1 MKTQMKFQKI
11 LALVSLI
18 TAALAVVLS
27 LCFCSGVLNG
37 IINYSSASAGR
48 DKYGV
53 DNLYIFSQGINNA
66 LVIMA
71 IVFLLATVLLYIMGC
86 NKRRNYYT
94 TNYVAIGVY
103 AAVAFAFVIF
113 MIIVCA
119 MCFVYMGE
127 IDFAAWKA
135 YEAEQ
140 EIGIGGELVYSHT
153 QYYSRNCATMVLGI
167 LLSVVII
174 AEIVVWILNLI
185 WKIKLMKGEK
195 ALLAQGV
202 AQSTAEME
210 VA

>member
-1 MKTQMKFQKI
+1 MKFQKI
-11 LALVSLI
+11 LALISLV
-18 TAALAVVLS
+18 TAALAVALS
-27 LCFCSGVLNG
+27 LCFCSGVLNAV
-37 IINYSSASAGR
+37 INYTSINYGYDAW
-48 DKYGV
+48 GV
-53 DNLYIFSQGINNA
+53 DNLYTFSQGINNA
-66 LVIMA
+66 LFIVA

-103 AAVAFAFVIF
+103 AAAAFAFVIF

-127 IDFAAWKA
+127 IDFVAWKE
-135 YEAEQ
+135 YEAEM
-140 EIGIGGELVYSHT
+140 EIGIGGELVYSHNR
-153 QYYSRNCATMVLGI
+153 YFSDNCATMVLGI
-167 LLSVVII
+167 LLSVVVI
-174 AEIVVWILNLI
+174 AEIVVWILNLV

-202 AQSTAEME
+202 VESKAEME

>member
-37 IINYSSASAGR
+37 IINYSSV
-48 DKYGV
+48 KYGYDAWGV
-53 DNLYIFSQGINNA
+53 DNLYTFSQGINNA
-66 LVIMA
+66 LFIVA

-103 AAVAFAFVIF
+103 AAAAFAFVIF

-127 IDFAAWKA
+127 IDFTAWKEF
-135 YEAEQ
+135 EAEM

-153 QYYSRNCATMVLGI
+153 RYYSDNCATMVLGI
-167 LLSVVII
+167 LLSVVVI
-174 AEIVVWILNLI
+174 AEIVVWILNLV

-202 AQSTAEME
+202 VESKVEME

>member
-1 MKTQMKFQKI
+1 MKFQKI
-11 LALVSLI
+11 FALVSLI

-37 IINYSSASAGR
+37 IINYSSEYAGY
-48 DKYGV
+48 DEYGV
-53 DNLYIFSQGINNA
+53 DNLFNFSQGVNNP
-66 LVIMA
+66 LVIVA
-71 IVFLLATVLLYIMGC
+71 IIFLLGTVLLYAMGC

-103 AAVAFAFVIF
+103 AVIAFAFAVF

-119 MCFVYMGE
+119 MCLTYMGE
-127 IDFAAWKA
+127 IDFEAWKA

-153 QYYSRNCATMVLGI
+153 QYYSHNCATMILGI
-167 LLSVVII
+167 LLSVVIL
-174 AEIVVWILNLI
+174 AEIVVWILNLV

-195 ALLAQGV
+195 ALLAQGGV
-202 AQSTAEME
+202 ESKAEME

>member
-1 MKTQMKFQKI
+1 MKFQKI

-27 LCFCSGVLNG
+27 LCFCSGVMNG
-37 IINYSSASAGR
+37 IINYSTDYAGY
-48 DKYGV
+48 DEYGV
-53 DNLYIFSQGINNA
+53 DNLYNFSQGINNA
-66 LVIMA
+66 LVIVA
-71 IVFLLATVLLYIMGC
+71 IVFLLGTVLLFAMGC
-86 NKRRNYYT
+86 NKRRNYYP

-103 AAVAFAFVIF
+103 AAVAFAFAIF
-113 MIIVCA
+113 MVITCA
-119 MCFVYMGE
+119 MCLVYMGQ

-135 YEAEQ
+135 YESEQ
-140 EIGIGGELVYSHT
+140 EMGIGGELVYSHT
-153 QYYSRNCATMVLGI
+153 QYYSHNCATLVLGI
-167 LLSVVII
+167 LLAVVVI
-174 AEIVVWILNLI
+174 AEIVVWILNLV

>member
-11 LALVSLI
+11 LALISLI
-18 TAALAVVLS
+18 TAALAVALS

-37 IINYSSASAGR
+37 IINYSS
-48 DKYGV
+48 DKYGYDEYGV
-53 DNLYIFSQGINNA
+53 DNLYNFSQGINNA
-66 LVIMA
+66 LVIVS
-71 IVFLLATVLLYIMGC
+71 IIFLLGTVLLYIMGC

-103 AAVAFAFVIF
+103 AALAFAFAIF
-113 MIIVCA
+113 MIITCA
-119 MCFVYMGE
+119 MCFAYMSE

-135 YEAEQ
+135 YESEQ
-140 EIGIGGELVYSHT
+140 EIGIGGDLVYSHT
-153 QYYSRNCATMVLGI
+153 QYYSHNYATMVLGI
-167 LLSVVII
+167 LLSLVII

-195 ALLAQGV
+195 ALLEQGGV
-202 AQSTAEME
+202 AGTSELE